1 MLLSFIA
8 GPTAYFCG
16 KWPHWVSILKDLF
29 TLITTACLLFLV
41 SNKKT
46 LTHII
51 DLVQALVVHSHIPS
65 SLALARLP
73 LNRPLPS
80 SKNLLF
86 QNEARCTT
94 FLVRI
99 SFICM
104 RKKKKMISIRKAE
117 DLPSF

>member
-16 KWPHWVSILKDLF
+16 KWPHWVSILEDLF

-51 DLVQALVVHSHIPS
+51 VLVQALVVHSHIPS

-104 RKKKKMISIRKAE
+104 RKKKKNDFHMKG
-117 DLPSF
+117 